1 MSQLLSD
8 AGTVVAI
15 LAALGTALGTI
26 GGALEASS
34 NAKVVAVGNV
44 LAGAGVDL
52 LSVGKGL
59 GGIFG
64 GGK

>member
-1 MSQLLSD
+1 MSQLLAD
-8 AGTVVAI
+8 TGTVVAI

-26 GGALEASS
+26 GGALERSS
-34 NAKVVAVGNV
+34 NARVASVGNI
-44 LAGAGVDL
+44 LAGAGIDM

-59 GGIFG
+59 SGIFG